1 MSNFYLPR
9 RLLSRRHFLRGVGAA
24 MALPL
29 LDAMTPLCAAEAVEA
44 AAQRVRL
51 HSQRRERHD
60 LAGDEAGP
68 RL

>member
-9 RLLSRRHFLRGVGAA
+9 RPLSRRHFLRGVGVA

-29 LDAMTPLCAAEAVEA
+29 LDAMTPLGAAEAVKPRE
-44 AAQRVRL
+44 RVRL
-51 HSQRRERHD
+51 HSQRRKRHD